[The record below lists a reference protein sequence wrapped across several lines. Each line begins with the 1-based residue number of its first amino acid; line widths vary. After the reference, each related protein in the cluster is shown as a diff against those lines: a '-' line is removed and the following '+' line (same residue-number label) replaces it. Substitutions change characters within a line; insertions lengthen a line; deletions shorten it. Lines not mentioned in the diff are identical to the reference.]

1 MEEMMGKNL
10 FPIYMYT
17 KNWDPK
23 EMEGRN
29 FIAEQQC
36 CAEERA
42 LMFWAFYITTSNSPT
57 PVVL

>member
-1 MEEMMGKNL
+1 
-10 FPIYMYT
+10 MYT
-17 KNWDPK
+17 KNWDSK
-23 EMEGRN
+23 EMKGRD

-42 LMFWAFYITTSNSPT
+42 LMFWAFYTTTSNSPT